1 MISLRCRWL
10 SVSFARPSHFLGRR
24 FDRNSAGPIDADI
37 VYRHVFDDGLIVGMG
52 DDGSVHLGDRGV
64 VEEHPVVP
72 ISALVTDPA
81 ITEAVIDAAIISDV
95 RAPVSGVP
103 NISGIIVAPVAGR
116 PKQPDSRWQH
126 PSGRDPVITNV
137 SIGPVAWRP
146 YVAGAWTERLLVNRK
161 NGRSDTDG

>member
-1 MISLRCRWL
+1 MN
-10 SVSFARPSHFLGRR
+10 G
-24 FDRNSAGPIDADI
+24 DGP
-37 VYRHVFDDGLIVGMG
+37 
-52 DDGSVHLGDRGV
+52 VHLSDGGV
-64 VEEHPVVP
+64 VEEHPVIP

-81 ITEAVIDAAIISDV
+81 ITEAVIDAAVISHV
-95 RAPVSGVP
+95 GPPVSGVP

-126 PSGRDPVITNV
+126 PGARDPVITNV

-146 YVAGAWTERLLVNRK
+146 YVAGAWTERLLVNGK